1 MNRFLAMTTAALL
14 GSAIAFP
21 AAAQVDLKLARF
33 FGVCANPTSDVAAAN
48 GEDCII
54 QAIIGSFSEADNGV
68 TVTELPADWEN
79 YYNQLKTWMVGGNA
93 PDVFV
98 MHKHR
103 LLEFAGIGALAEITP
118 EDYAEAGIDVG
129 DFTDRAIDGVTLNG
143 KQYGV
148 PLDFH
153 AYLWHINLDLLGQAG
168 LVDGDGKPILPTSPE
183 EMLEHARLVKEATG
197 KDYMTGFFAGQA
209 ASVRKFVAHMA
220 QHGVDPYNAD
230 GVNLQTDAAAE
241 SLTAYR
247 ALHDEGL
254 SNLKLPDDAI
264 RNRFFMG
271 EAAVLI
277 DGTWRVDANDATIAR
292 GEVALKDYYVS
303 HPATLFAQ
311 GGAWADTHMW
321 AIPASLKRDDPE
333 KFKAAMQLMA
343 HINDH
348 NFHWARTGHLPVRR
362 SVLESKEFNELPHRD
377 EYALTA
383 EIAYYMQPA
392 TRYGAIQEAIGRNLV
407 EYFQNDK
414 PLDATLA
421 DMQAEVED
429 LVD

>member
-1 MNRFLAMTTAALL
+1 MNRILAVTTAALL
-14 GSAIAFP
+14 GSAVALP
-21 AAAQVDLKLARF
+21 AAAEVELNLARF
-33 FGVCANPTSDVAAAN
+33 FGVCANPTTDVAAAN

-54 QAIIGSFSEADNGV
+54 QAIIGSFSEADNGI

-103 LLEFAGIGALAEITP
+103 LLEFAGIGALAEITA
-118 EDYAEAGIDVG
+118 EDYAEAGIDVA
-129 DFTDRAIDGVTLNG
+129 DFTDRAVEGVTLND

-153 AYLWHINLDLLGQAG
+153 AYLWHINLDLLDQAG
-168 LVDGDGKPILPTSPE
+168 LVDADGKPVLPTGPE
-183 EMLEHARLVKEATG
+183 EMLENARLVKEATG

-220 QHGVDPYNAD
+220 QHGVDPYDAE
-230 GVNLQTDAAAE
+230 GVNLQSDAAAE

-247 ALHDEGL
+247 ALHDEGVA
-254 SNLKLPDDAI
+254 NLKLPDDAI

-292 GEVALKDYYVS
+292 GEVVLKDYYVS
-303 HPATLFAQ
+303 QPATLFEQ

-333 KFKAAMQLMA
+333 KFKAAMQLLA
-343 HINDH
+343 HINDY
-348 NFHWARTGHLPVRR
+348 NFDWARTGHLPVRR
-362 SVLESKEFNELPHRD
+362 SVLESDDFNNLPHRD
-377 EYALTA
+377 EYAETA

-392 TRYGAIQEAIGRNLV
+392 SRYGAIQEAMGRNLV

-421 DMQAEVED
+421 DMQFEVED
-429 LVD
+429 LID